1 MKVAIG
7 CDHAGFVLKQYL
19 LKALAG
25 LGYEMLDCGTDSEDS
40 VDYPDYAVKVCNLVK
55 KGQAQFGIVICHT
68 GIGVSIAS
76 NKIQG
81 IKAALCHTVF
91 SARMAR
97 QHNNANVLALGGQ
110 VISNGLALS
119 IAKVFLN
126 EEFSKEERHIRRI
139 NKVNKLDTF
148 R

>member
-19 LKALAG
+19 LKALAD
-25 LGYEMLDCGTDSEDS
+25 LGYEMLDCGTDSKDS

-55 KGQAQFGIVICHT
+55 KGQAQFGIVICNT
-68 GIGVSIAS
+68 GIGVSIAA
-76 NKIQG
+76 NKIQS
-81 IKAALCHTVF
+81 IRAALCHTVF
-91 SARMAR
+91 SARIAR

-110 VISNGLALS
+110 VISNGPALS
-119 IAKVFLN
+119 IAEVFLN

-139 NKVNKLDTF
+139 NKINKLDTF